1 VTVAS
6 SEFLQGLREI
16 TSASGALLMVD
27 EVQTGIWRTGKFLG
41 VDHSGVK
48 ADAVA
53 LAKGMGGGVP
63 IGAMLC
69 REALAKS
76 LPPGSHGS
84 TFGGGPLAS
93 AAALAVLDT
102 IEKENLDKKCVEL
115 GDYLSQSLRTL
126 AEKHS
131 VVTGT
136 RGIGLLQALVLSD
149 QIDMKQLVAKLRDAG
164 ILLTLAGGIALR
176 FSPPLIVTKD
186 QIDEG
191 MAIVDRV
198 LGDF

>member
-1 VTVAS
+1 VWVETVQGEGGVNVAS

-84 TFGGGPLAS
+84 TFGGGPLQ
-93 AAALAVLDT
+93 LLF
-102 IEKENLDKKCVEL
+102 ERRL
-115 GDYLSQSLRTL
+115 
-126 AEKHS
+126 
-131 VVTGT
+131 VVD
-136 RGIGLLQALVLSD
+136 LQLE
-149 QIDMKQLVAKLRDAG
+149 QLV
-164 ILLTLAGGIALR
+164 GGAYSDTNLHL
-176 FSPPLIVTKD
+176 PIVTLFPRLSRSHTL
-186 QIDEG
+186 
-191 MAIVDRV
+191 VT
-198 LGDF
+198 